1 MKILAAAAVAAVASV
16 AAGCAGGVSKEEMQT
31 MRQEL
36 LAHDA
41 QIEAKL
47 RTDLTGTE
55 QKYVRVQQLEGEVNK
70 KLDELTKMEK
80 EITELSKSLQS
91 RIDTANTNVLKLLEF
106 EDRLLSERLASVR
119 GMIEEL
125 KKK

>member
-1 MKILAAAAVAAVASV
+1 MKILVLAGVAAI
-16 AAGCAGGVSKEEMQT
+16 AAGCGGGVTKEEMQT

-41 QIEAKL
+41 ESAAKL
-47 RTDLTGTE
+47 RTELTGVDKKFA
-55 QKYVRVQQLEGEVNK
+55 QVQQIEGDVNK
-70 KLDELTKMEK
+70 KLDELARLQKDLV
-80 EITELSKSLQS
+80 ELSKSLQA
-91 RIDTANTNVLKLLEF
+91 RVDLANTNVLKVLEF
-106 EDRLLSERLASVR
+106 EERLLAERLASIR